1 MSYIDSFVINDNI
14 TIDSKSCSSDDLF
27 EGILDDYTLVNDG
40 TRETNATSD
49 EQLITHL
56 TGSSHHSE
64 PNTMKYSV
72 QYLKSQTTCM
82 SKNAILARENRQK
95 KKEYVTNLEASV
107 EKLHV
112 QNSNLMSKMGS
123 MESEM
128 SDLVAEVEYL
138 KGVIANQST
147 LSKLIGSVCS
157 TPGVR
162 FYSSFNV
169 SNKCPTNVSKDEND
183 NTNFRKRKSSVF
195 DDSPSQE
202 NRENVESSINV
213 KRGVRRST
221 RNISNNS
228 VDKSENQEKKR
239 QGHSENQENKT
250 ISNSE
255 NLMNGICLHVAGDAV
270 SLEFCATCS
279 KMATNT
285 KKAANVSA
293 SHVLR
298 EKVRKRKK

>member
-1 MSYIDSFVINDNI
+1 MSYKDSFVVNDNI
-14 TIDSKSCSSDDLF
+14 TIDSNSCSSDDLF
-27 EGILDDYTLVNDG
+27 EGILGDYTLVNGG
-40 TRETNATSD
+40 TRETSTTSD

-56 TGSSHHSE
+56 TGSSHYSK
-64 PNTMKYSV
+64 PNTMKHSV
-72 QYLKSQTTCM
+72 QYLKAQTTCM

-169 SNKCPTNVSKDEND
+169 SNKCSTNVSKDEND

-195 DDSPSQE
+195 DGSQE
-202 NRENVESSINV
+202 NQENVESSNV

-228 VDKSENQEKKR
+228 VGKSENQEK
-239 QGHSENQENKT
+239 KT

>member
-1 MSYIDSFVINDNI
+1 MSYIDSFGINDNI
-14 TIDSKSCSSDDLF
+14 TTDSKSCSSDDLF
-27 EGILDDYTLVNDG
+27 DGILGDFTLVNDG
-40 TRETNATSD
+40 TRESTSD

-56 TGSSHHSE
+56 TGSLHHSE
-64 PNTMKYSV
+64 PNTTKHSV
-72 QYLKSQTTCM
+72 QYLKSETTCM

-112 QNSNLMSKMGS
+112 QNSNLMSKMGT

-169 SNKCPTNVSKDEND
+169 NNNCPTNVSKDEND
-183 NTNFRKRKSSVF
+183 NTNLRKRKSSVF
-195 DDSPSQE
+195 DGSRE
-202 NRENVESSINV
+202 NQENVESPTV
-213 KRGVRRST
+213 KKVVRRST
-221 RNISNNS
+221 RNISCSNS
-228 VDKSENQEKKR
+228 VGNSETQEKTSKENT
-239 QGHSENQENKT
+239 ENQENKT
-250 ISNSE
+250 IINSE

>member
-1 MSYIDSFVINDNI
+1 MSYIDSFVVNDNI
-14 TIDSKSCSSDDLF
+14 TIDSNSCSSDDLF
-27 EGILDDYTLVNDG
+27 EGILGDYTLVNDG
-40 TRETNATSD
+40 TRETSTTSD

-56 TGSSHHSE
+56 TGSSHYSK
-64 PNTMKYSV
+64 PNTMKHSV
-72 QYLKSQTTCM
+72 QYLKAQTTCM

-169 SNKCPTNVSKDEND
+169 SNKCSTNVSKDEND

-195 DDSPSQE
+195 DGSQE
-202 NRENVESSINV
+202 NQENVESSNV

-228 VDKSENQEKKR
+228 VGKSENQEKKT
-239 QGHSENQENKT
+239 QGHSENQEKESKT

>member
-1 MSYIDSFVINDNI
+1 MSYIDSFVVNDNI
-14 TIDSKSCSSDDLF
+14 TIDSNSCSSDDLF
-27 EGILDDYTLVNDG
+27 EGILGDYTLVNDG
-40 TRETNATSD
+40 TRETSTTSD

-56 TGSSHHSE
+56 TGSSHYSK
-64 PNTMKYSV
+64 PNTMKHSV
-72 QYLKSQTTCM
+72 QYLKAQTTCM

-107 EKLHV
+107 EKLNV

-169 SNKCPTNVSKDEND
+169 SNKCSTNVSKDEND

-195 DDSPSQE
+195 DGSQE
-202 NRENVESSINV
+202 NQENVESSNV

-228 VDKSENQEKKR
+228 VGKSENQEKKT
-239 QGHSENQENKT
+239 QGHSENQEKESKT

-298 EKVRKRKK
+298 EKVWKRKK